1 MINGQ
6 VVPFLEITSANDL
19 TSLLNEISKE
29 AGTVSKSVIA
39 DDIKELQDSIEATVN
54 KINSAQKGVENK

>member
-1 MINGQ
+1 MKFQ
-6 VVPFLEITSANDL
+6 
-19 TSLLNEISKE
+19 KE

-39 DDIKELQDSIEATVN
+39 DDIKELQASIEATVN